1 MTAAIFAL
9 AENRVAAGDLAGAL
23 GVPLVELLVHRFPDG
38 EIKLTLG
45 GVAETAILHVSLDR
59 PNDKLFALLL
69 ASEALRRNGARR
81 LVLVAPYLCYM
92 RQDIAFHPLEA
103 ISQKVMGELLAPA
116 FDRVVTVDAHLHRTA
131 RLSDVFPGIEADDF
145 AATEVLAGRLAA
157 DGLDPATVIVG
168 PDAESEGW
176 VCALAD
182 RLGLAHAVGRKTRRG
197 DRDVGIV
204 FDAPERLAGRPVVLV
219 DDVIASGG
227 TILTAA
233 SVLAA
238 AGVTTIDVVVTHAL
252 WPPEMDA
259 RFAAAGIRSLR
270 STDSVPHR
278 SNAIALAPLLAEAL
292 RREIRPPAA

>member
-9 AENRVAAGDLAGAL
+9 PENHAAAGDLAEAL
-23 GVPLVELLVHRFPDG
+23 GLPLLDLRLHRFPDG

-45 GVAETAILHVSLDR
+45 GAAETAILHVSLDR
-59 PNDKLFALLL
+59 PGDKLFALLL

-103 ISQKVMGELLAPA
+103 ISQKVMGGLLAPA

-131 RLSDVFPGIEADDF
+131 HLSTVFPGIEAENL
-145 AATEVLAGRLAA
+145 AATEVLANHLAAADGA

-168 PDAESEGW
+168 PDAESEAW
-176 VCALAD
+176 VGALAD

-233 SVLAA
+233 GVLAA
-238 AGVTTIDVVVTHAL
+238 CGVTSIDVVVTHAL

-270 STDSVPHR
+270 STDAVPHR

-292 RREIRPPAA
+292 RREI